1 MSKTYKRAALDALR
15 GNWKTAVVTGFV
27 ASLIGGTLV
36 TTSTSFDFKYE
47 DFYTP
52 AELDAFFATSIGQTV
67 NMVLLVLSVI
77 ALVSALVSLI
87 FGGAASMGYASYNL
101 NLLDGKTAVFHDLFS
116 HMNRKW
122 KGFCMIFFTGLYIF
136 LWGLLFVIP
145 GIVKSFAYAMT
156 PYILAEN
163 PEMSANDAIAES
175 QFIMTGH
182 KWDLFCLHLSFIGW
196 YALVM
201 FPALALVLYALF
213 THAALDKLLLAFF
226 LSMPLCAGNLFLRP
240 YIEAANAAFYRSL
253 APKKEEPA
261 EEWYQPA

>member
-1 MSKTYKRAALDALR
+1 MNNYKQTALDALR
-15 GNWKTAVVTGFV
+15 GNWKTAVLTGFV

-36 TTSTSFDFKYE
+36 TTSTNFDFKYE

-67 NMVLLVLSVI
+67 NMVLLVLSVN
-77 ALVSALVSLI
+77 ALVLALVSLI

-101 NLLDGKTAVFHDLFS
+101 NLLDGKNAVFHDLFS

-122 KGFCMIFFTGLYIF
+122 KGFCMNFFRGLYIF
-136 LWGLLFVIP
+136 LWSLLFVIP
-145 GIVKSFAYAMT
+145 GIIKSFAYSMT

-163 PEMSANDAIAES
+163 PEMSANDAISES

-182 KWDLFCLHLSFIGW
+182 KWELFCLHLSFIGW

-213 THAALDKLLLAFF
+213 TNAPLDKLLLVFF
-226 LSMPLCAGNLFLRP
+226 LSIPLCAGNLFLRP
-240 YIEAANAAFYRSL
+240 YIEATNTAFYRSL
-253 APKKEEPA
+253 VPKKTEDEA
-261 EEWYQPA
+261 IWYQPE